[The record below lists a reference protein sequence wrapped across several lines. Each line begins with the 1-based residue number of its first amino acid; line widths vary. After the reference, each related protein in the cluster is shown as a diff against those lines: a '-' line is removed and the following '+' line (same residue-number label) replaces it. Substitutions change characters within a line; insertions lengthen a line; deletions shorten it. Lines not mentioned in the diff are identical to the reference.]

1 MRIISHRG
9 FWKTPVEK
17 NQEVA
22 FLYSVNE
29 GYGIETD
36 LRDFNCEILMSHDMP
51 RGTEM
56 NFDTFCAIQGISELT
71 LALNIKSDGL
81 ALKVREIA
89 EKYALKDWFVFDMSI
104 PDMISHIKVGNPVF
118 TRVSDVET
126 MPCLL
131 EYSQG
136 IWLDAF
142 YTDWFTTNDIMQ
154 YLNMNKQVCVV
165 SPELHNRNFDKVWEI
180 LYRLRENERLILC
193 TDIPDKAAIFFK

>member
-1 MRIISHRG
+1 MQIISHRG
-9 FWKTPVEK
+9 FWKES
-17 NQEVA
+17 NEQNHSIA
-22 FLYSVNE
+22 FSHSIDH
-29 GYGIETD
+29 GFGIETD
-36 LRDFNCEILMSHDMP
+36 LRDFHGEVVISHDLP
-51 RGTEM
+51 NGTEIT
-56 NFDTFCAIQGISELT
+56 FDLFCKMSNIDEYP

-126 MPCLL
+126 TPCLL
-131 EYSQG
+131 EYSHG

-142 YTDWFTTNDIMQ
+142 YTDWFTTSDIMQ

-165 SPELHNRNFDKVWEI
+165 SPELHNRNVDEVWEH
-180 LYRLRENERLILC
+180 LYRLRENEQLILC
-193 TDIPDKAAIFFK
+193 TDFPDKAALYFK